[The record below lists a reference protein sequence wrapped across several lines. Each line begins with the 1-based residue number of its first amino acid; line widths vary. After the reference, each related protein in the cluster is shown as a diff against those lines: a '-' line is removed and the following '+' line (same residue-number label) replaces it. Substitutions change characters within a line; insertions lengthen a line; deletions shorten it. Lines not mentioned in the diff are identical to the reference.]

1 MELTENQ
8 TENQAD
14 NQIEEKTGNK
24 VDRLIEQIRNDASN
38 VIKEV
43 IEKAKLKEGQLFVIG
58 CSSSE
63 TIGEHMGTASSKDAA
78 EAIFEA
84 IIPELEKAGVSLAVQ
99 CCEHLNRSL
108 VVEREDAQKYGFE
121 EVNVIPQPHAGGAF
135 AVKAYGSFKDPVV
148 VETIDARA
156 DAGIDIGGVMVG
168 MHIHPVVVPLRLEN
182 RNIGRAIVV
191 AARRR
196 PKYVGGVRAVYNDSL
211 E

>member
-1 MELTENQ
+1 M
-8 TENQAD
+8 
-14 NQIEEKTGNK
+14 NQIY
-24 VDRLIEQIRNDASN
+24 NDASQ
-38 VIKEV
+38 VINEV
-43 IEKAKLKEGQLFVIG
+43 IEKANLKEGQLFVIG

-63 TIGEHMGTASSKDAA
+63 TMGEHMGTSSSKDAA
-78 EAIFEA
+78 EAIYKA
-84 IIPELEKAGVSLAVQ
+84 VVSELLSRGIRVAVQ
-99 CCEHLNRSL
+99 CCEHLNRAL
-108 VVEREDAQKYGFE
+108 VVERETAELYGFE

-135 AVKAYGSFKDPVV
+135 AVEAYSNFKDPVV
-148 VETIDARA
+148 VESINAKA

-182 RNIGRAIVV
+182 RNIGKAIVV

>member
-1 MELTENQ
+1 M
-8 TENQAD
+8 
-14 NQIEEKTGNK
+14 NQIEEIK
-24 VDRLIEQIRNDASN
+24 NDAEA
-38 VIKEV
+38 VIDEV
-43 IEKAKLKEGQLFVIG
+43 IEKSGLKEGMLFVVG

-63 TIGEHMGTASSKDAA
+63 TIGEHMGTASSKEAA
-78 EAIFEA
+78 EVIFK
-84 IIPELEKAGVSLAVQ
+84 ILSTKLSSLGVDLAVQ
-99 CCEHLNRSL
+99 CCEHLNRAV
-108 VVEREDAQKYGFE
+108 VVEREVAERYGFE

-135 AVKAYGSFKDPVV
+135 AVEAYSNFREPIV
-148 VETIDARA
+148 VESINARA